1 MERVYAELRLL
12 VEAAFDLHASAPCFI
27 RLVMIENIHSV
38 KYLRKSEIVPNLNRS
53 IIDKL
58 EDVCA
63 RGKRAGLFR
72 QGAEALKLHWMISAF
87 SFYNVSNK
95 ATFSKSFGENALQR
109 CATGGLES
117 PCSNMVLAA
126 VVIGHDPKPWG

>member
-1 MERVYAELRLL
+1 
-12 VEAAFDLHASAPCFI
+12 
-27 RLVMIENIHSV
+27 
-38 KYLRKSEIVPNLNRS
+38 
-53 IIDKL
+53 
-58 EDVCA
+58 
-63 RGKRAGLFR
+63 
-72 QGAEALKLHWMISAF
+72 MISAF

-109 CATGGLES
+109 CATGGLEN